1 LAGAA
6 ILSLSFFVPLVVVLL
21 GMPSFVGYLKRSG
34 RVVDDVHKSPPTKV
48 PSPAGPILLL
58 GAIAGEAVAFLT
70 FGTLVPVAVIGAAL
84 VAFAIGLADD
94 LFVLGGRSKPLL
106 LFLAAIPFVAVTRW
120 QPDLFQ
126 PSLAFPFFH
135 STSPHFTIFVG
146 LVLLAFPV
154 VSNAFNMMDS
164 FNGQI
169 SGFSLLTSLAL
180 LFGVVLH
187 AAYTSGF
194 ALARIAS
201 TLPLVGIAAA
211 FVVFN
216 RYPSRVFDGDSGAL
230 MLGAMYAGLAV
241 TGGVEMAAIVA
252 IIPSILNSFFIL
264 SSVRGL
270 VERRKMKSRPT
281 YLGKDGKLHA
291 SLEKDAPVT
300 LARMLLLNGQLTER
314 ELVKA
319 VLSITAIACVLSV
332 ITSALTWG
340 FL

>member
-1 LAGAA
+1 
-6 ILSLSFFVPLVVVLL
+6 
-21 GMPSFVGYLKRSG
+21 
-34 RVVDDVHKSPPTKV
+34 
-48 PSPAGPILLL
+48 
-58 GAIAGEAVAFLT
+58 
-70 FGTLVPVAVIGAAL
+70 
-84 VAFAIGLADD
+84 
-94 LFVLGGRSKPLL
+94 
-106 LFLAAIPFVAVTRW
+106 
-120 QPDLFQ
+120 
-126 PSLAFPFFH
+126 LAFPFFH

>member
-1 LAGAA
+1 MGPFA
-6 ILSLSFFVPLVVVLL
+6 
-21 GMPSFVGYLKRSG
+21 GYLTRSR

-48 PSPAGPILLL
+48 PSPVGPLLL
-58 GAIAGEAVAFLT
+58 FGALAGEAVAFVT
-70 FGTLVPVAVIGAAL
+70 FGTLVPVAVIGAAA
-84 VAFAIGLADD
+84 VAFAVGLADD
-94 LFVLGGRSKPLL
+94 LFVLGGRAKPLL
-106 LFLAAIPFVAVTRW
+106 LFLAAIPFVAVTLW

-135 STSPHFTIFVG
+135 STSPHFTIYTL

-169 SGFSLLTSLAL
+169 SGFSLLASLAL

-187 AAYTSGF
+187 AAYSSGF
-194 ALARIAS
+194 APARIAS

-216 RYPSRVFDGDSGAL
+216 RYPSKVFDGDSGAL

-252 IIPSILNSFFIL
+252 IIPSILNSFYIL
-264 SSVRGL
+264 ASVRGL

-281 YLGKDGKLHA
+281 FIGEDGKLYA
-291 SLEKDAPVT
+291 SFEKDAPVT
-300 LARMLLLNGQLTER
+300 LARMLLLNGPLTER
-314 ELVKA
+314 ELVNA
-319 VLSITAIACVLSV
+319 VLRLIAIACVLSV

-340 FL
+340 SPI